1 MKTIEMS
8 TARKPLAE
16 YAKEFGEDIVILTDK
31 HKPVAAVFSLKK
43 PGSAS
48 ARLSVNPKF
57 MKIIEKARKDFARG
71 KKQSLEDV
79 EKELLG

>member
-1 MKTIEMS
+1 MKNT
-8 TARKPLAE
+8 
-16 YAKEFGEDIVILTDK
+16 
-31 HKPVAAVFSLKK
+31 HKGVADDCSLKK
-43 PGSAS
+43 PRSES

-71 KKQSLEDV
+71 KKQSLEEV